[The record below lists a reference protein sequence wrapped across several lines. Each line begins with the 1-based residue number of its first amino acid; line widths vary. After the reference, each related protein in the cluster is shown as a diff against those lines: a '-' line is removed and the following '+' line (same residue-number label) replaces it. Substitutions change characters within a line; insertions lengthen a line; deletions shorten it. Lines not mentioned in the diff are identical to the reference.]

1 MCVHAENDVDSGGN
15 EDSCPYDVA
24 NDIDSDSICGDVDSC
39 EFDAENGADNDK
51 MCDRHTSI
59 PTIMSTMRIAMVSV
73 VTLTH
78 VSATV

>member
-24 NDIDSDSICGDVDSC
+24 NDFERMCGDVDSC

-73 VTLTH
+73 VTLTR
-78 VSATV
+78 VSTTV